1 MLLKKMILFLMLFC
15 LALFAGNRISSAPQS
30 TPTIETPNSRE
41 ESIPPKQPFFF
52 DIPFPFLYDQ
62 ESGIIQQQV
71 TIYSAKKLDAPITIG
86 HITDLHFNY
95 CNAEDFAENDPVIM
109 STYQNRDFFRNG
121 SSRKNAIKCL
131 AHTANFDQT
140 VITGDVLDYLSHG
153 TVQLLHQLIWVPY
166 PETIITLG
174 NHEYCRKMQG
184 DIPEQ
189 LTIEERYAMLEQI
202 WAPHHDPL
210 YSSKLL
216 GDAVLIIQMNNG
228 LNQYDRRIV
237 PQLQRDLQIAR
248 NNGYIVLLFQ
258 HMPLWSNNPQE
269 EALAA
274 RFSNGYDFINLYTA
288 GLGYQEEPN
297 SPTEMVYRM
306 ITHNSDLIKGIFC
319 GHEHGF
325 FLSSIQCP
333 DGSVIPQ
340 FIQTAACYNKGHVL
354 RINVI

>member
-1 MLLKKMILFLMLFC
+1 MMLRKIMLGLILFC
-15 LALFAGNRISSAPQS
+15 LVLFAGNVTPSTQPAP
-30 TPTIETPNSRE
+30 TVDVPILRE
-41 ESIPPKQPFFF
+41 EPTPPRDPFFF
-52 DIPFPFLYDQ
+52 DIPYPYLYDQ

-95 CNAEDFAENDPVIM
+95 CNQEDFAENDPVLM
-109 STYQNRDFFRNG
+109 STYENRDFFRNG

-131 AHTANFDQT
+131 AHTADFDQT

-153 TVQLLHQLIWVPY
+153 TVQLLNQLIWIPY
-166 PETIITLG
+166 PETIVTLG
-174 NHEYCRKMQG
+174 NHEYCIKMQG
-184 DIPEQ
+184 DVPEQ
-189 LTIEERYAMLEQI
+189 QTLEERYATLEQI
-202 WAPHHDPL
+202 WEPHHDPL

-228 LNQYDRRIV
+228 LNEYDKRII
-237 PQLQRDLQIAR
+237 PQLQRDLQFAR

-269 EALAA
+269 ESLAA
-274 RFSNGYDFINLYTA
+274 RFSNGYDSINLYTA
-288 GLGYQEEPN
+288 GLGYQEEAN
-297 SPTEMVYRM
+297 SPTEIVYQM

-325 FLSSIQCP
+325 FLSEIQCP

-340 FIQTAACYNKGHVL
+340 FIQTGACYNKGHVM
-354 RINVI
+354 RINVV